1 MYKITKK
8 GGKMRQIINY
18 IKSHKAQAITVITGA
33 LSLLVAINK
42 DISMSAKAGLVITF
56 ATVAL
61 SMLLSI
67 IQTGFSDETIRLI
80 VRAIQIIQEIVA
92 NEREVENEENKEVVS
107 SKRIV
112 MLTEDEIK
120 ERLIEKD

>member
-1 MYKITKK
+1 MKK
-8 GGKMRQIINY
+8 LLII
-18 IKSHKAQAITVITGA
+18 
-33 LSLLVAINK
+33 LL
-42 DISMSAKAGLVITF
+42 
-56 ATVAL
+56 AL

-92 NEREVENEENKEVVS
+92 NEREIENEENKEVVS

>member
-1 MYKITKK
+1 MYKFTKK

-42 DISMSAKAGLVITF
+42 DITMSAKAGLVITF
-56 ATVAL
+56 VTVAL

-67 IQTGFSDETIRLI
+67 IQTGFSDETIHLI

-92 NEREVENEENKEVVS
+92 NEREIENEENKEVVS

>member
-1 MYKITKK
+1 
-8 GGKMRQIINY
+8 MRQIINY

-42 DISMSAKAGLVITF
+42 DITMSAKAGLVITF
-56 ATVAL
+56 VTVAL

-92 NEREVENEENKEVVS
+92 NEREIENEENKEVVS

>member
-1 MYKITKK
+1 
-8 GGKMRQIINY
+8 MRQIINY

-92 NEREVENEENKEVVS
+92 NEREAENEEENKEVVS

>member
-1 MYKITKK
+1 MYKFTKK

-42 DISMSAKAGLVITF
+42 DITMSAKAGLVITF
-56 ATVAL
+56 VTVAL

-92 NEREVENEENKEVVS
+92 NEREIENEENKEVVS

-112 MLTEDEIK
+112 MLTENEIK

>member
-1 MYKITKK
+1 MYKFTKK

-42 DISMSAKAGLVITF
+42 DITMSAKAGLVITF
-56 ATVAL
+56 VTVAL
-61 SMLLSI
+61 SILLSI

-92 NEREVENEENKEVVS
+92 NEREIENEENKEVVS

>member
-1 MYKITKK
+1 MYKFTKK

-42 DISMSAKAGLVITF
+42 DITMSAKAGLVITF
-56 ATVAL
+56 VTVAL

-92 NEREVENEENKEVVS
+92 NEREIENEENKEVVS

>member
-1 MYKITKK
+1 MYKVTKK

-42 DISMSAKAGLVITF
+42 DITMSAKAGLVITF

>member
-1 MYKITKK
+1 MYKLTKK

-42 DISMSAKAGLVITF
+42 DITMSAKAGLVITF

-92 NEREVENEENKEVVS
+92 NEREIENKEVVS

>member
-42 DISMSAKAGLVITF
+42 DISMSTKAGLVITF

-92 NEREVENEENKEVVS
+92 NEREAENEENKEVVS

>member
-1 MYKITKK
+1 MYRITKK

-42 DISMSAKAGLVITF
+42 DITMSAKAGLVITF

-92 NEREVENEENKEVVS
+92 NEREIENEENKEVVS

>member
-1 MYKITKK
+1 MEKI
-8 GGKMRQIINY
+8 ISY
-18 IKSHKAQAITVITGA
+18 LKSHKAQIITLITGA

-42 DISMSAKAGLVITF
+42 DITMSAKAGLVIAF

-61 SMLLSI
+61 SMLLSV

-92 NEREVENEENKEVVS
+92 SDREGEDKEVVS

-120 ERLIEKD
+120 EKLIEKD

>member
-1 MYKITKK
+1 MYKFTKK

-42 DISMSAKAGLVITF
+42 DITMSAKAGLVITF
-56 ATVAL
+56 VTVAL
-61 SMLLSI
+61 SILLSI

-92 NEREVENEENKEVVS
+92 NEREAENEKNKEVVS

>member
-18 IKSHKAQAITVITGA
+18 IKSHKAQVITVITGA

-42 DISMSAKAGLVITF
+42 DITMSAKAGLVITF

-120 ERLIEKD
+120 ERLFEKD

>member
-42 DISMSAKAGLVITF
+42 DISMSAKAGLVITL

-67 IQTGFSDETIRLI
+67 IQTGFSDETIKLI

>member
-67 IQTGFSDETIRLI
+67 IQTGFSDETIKLI

>member
-1 MYKITKK
+1 MEK
-8 GGKMRQIINY
+8 IINY
-18 IKSHKAQAITVITGA
+18 IKSHKAQIITMITGM
-33 LSLLVAINK
+33 LSLLIAINK
-42 DISMSAKAGLVITF
+42 DISMSAKAGLVIAL

-67 IQTGFSDETIRLI
+67 LQTGFSDETIRLI

-92 NEREVENEENKEVVS
+92 GGKEEEDKEVVS
-107 SKRIV
+107 SKRAV

-120 ERLIEKD
+120 EKLIEKD

>member
-1 MYKITKK
+1 
-8 GGKMRQIINY
+8 MRQIINY

-42 DISMSAKAGLVITF
+42 DITMSAKAGLVITF

-92 NEREVENEENKEVVS
+92 NEREIENEENKEVVS

>member
-1 MYKITKK
+1 MYRFTKK

-61 SMLLSI
+61 SMLLSV

-92 NEREVENEENKEVVS
+92 SDKEDEDKEVVS

-120 ERLIEKD
+120 EKLIEKD

>member
-1 MYKITKK
+1 MYKFTKK

-42 DISMSAKAGLVITF
+42 DITMSAKTGLVITF
-56 ATVAL
+56 VTVAL

-92 NEREVENEENKEVVS
+92 NEREIENEENKEVVS

>member
-42 DISMSAKAGLVITF
+42 DITMSAKAGLVITF

>member
-1 MYKITKK
+1 MYKLTKK

-42 DISMSAKAGLVITF
+42 DITMSAKAGLVITF

>member
-18 IKSHKAQAITVITGA
+18 IKSHKAQVITVITGA

-42 DISMSAKAGLVITF
+42 DITMSAKAGLVITF